1 MFYETKS
8 YTFWR
13 CATFFSGDYFLHEQ
27 KGPCGFCA
35 KPLSIQKYSVVA
47 SVPAPA
53 PVSAVPILGIA
64 FPSVQVLP
72 AMLISI
78 PIGLLGGWHGLFL
91 PSAYWLSLQRR
102 ATWYGRFRIHLP
114 LDPPLSVDLRPW
126 TAGPPFLCCRPVC
139 FDGIILPQ
147 NPRPVNRPKCRKS
160 RL

>member
-1 MFYETKS
+1 MQLYSQNSVDFSCFMKLNHTP
-8 YTFWR
+8 FG
-13 CATFFSGDYFLHEQ
+13 AVQLFFSGDYFLHEQ

-78 PIGLLGGWHGLFL
+78 PIGLLGG
-91 PSAYWLSLQRR
+91 
-102 ATWYGRFRIHLP
+102 
-114 LDPPLSVDLRPW
+114 
-126 TAGPPFLCCRPVC
+126 
-139 FDGIILPQ
+139 
-147 NPRPVNRPKCRKS
+147 
-160 RL
+160 